1 MPMCSMVGSKLSH
14 IVSPYIA
21 SWLRIFPARLAN
33 LKHREVELVFNL
45 TFRRPRSRVRRGRP
59 RSRKARPGG
68 RGPRRASR

>member
-33 LKHREVELVFNL
+33 LKLREVEPVLIQPFGSHGL
-45 TFRRPRSRVRRGRP
+45 AYGGDDL
-59 RSRKARPGG
+59 ARE
-68 RGPRRASR
+68 